1 MEPVKPQKPIV
12 PPPALRAARALLKLS
27 QDKVCQA
34 AQLTD
39 RSLRQA
45 ESSNGAGEG
54 VSNKLRRFY
63 EANGLVFLGSVSIET
78 GWISGCGV
86 RWSTPDDDAFGDAD
100 KTDSPA
106 EQSGLSFRAAR
117 AFLGLSMDRVSD
129 MAGLSKKAMIGL
141 EGDGLSSEAST
152 RDRLIDFYE
161 SRGLI
166 FLGRRGK
173 AVRQYYGVG
182 IQMGDGSPDSVSD
195 FEPS

>member
-1 MEPVKPQKPIV
+1 MEPMKPQKPIV

-54 VSNKLRRFY
+54 VSNKLRQFY
-63 EANGLVFLGSVSIET
+63 EASGLVFLGSVSI
-78 GWISGCGV
+78 GSGRISGCGV
-86 RWSTPDDDAFGDAD
+86 RWAEPDEDSFGDAD
-100 KTDSPA
+100 QADSPV
-106 EQSGLSFRAAR
+106 EQNELSFRAAR
-117 AFLGLSMDRVSD
+117 AFLGLSMDQVSD

-141 EGDGLSSEAST
+141 EGDGVSSEAST
-152 RDRLIDFYE
+152 RNRLTDFYE
-161 SRGLI
+161 SHGLI

-182 IQMGDGSPDSVSD
+182 IQMGDGSPGNVSH